1 LIINGDAEAAA
12 GSPDGNPVATP
23 SWTVGGEATALQYGA
38 SGGYPQATD
47 PGPANRGNNLFA
59 GGANDA
65 TSTLTQTISL
75 AAYAAA
81 IDAGHVTFTLS
92 AYLGG
97 FEGQEDNA
105 VLSVSFQNGTTEV
118 GTGHV
123 GPVTAAD
130 RGSVTG
136 LLARTAT
143 GAVPAGTR
151 SAVVTLTATR
161 LEGTANDGYAD
172 NLSLALTGI

>member
-65 TSTLTQTISL
+65 TSTLTQTIS
-75 AAYAAA
+75 
-81 IDAGHVTFTLS
+81 LS